1 MNKKY
6 LLGLLSCSLVSQ
18 GVNYDQQLVRVTNF
32 KNVKGPKQW
41 GFQNLFAHPCK
52 ATILPTQ

>member
-6 LLGLLSCSLVSQ
+6 LLGLLSDSLVFQ

-32 KNVKGPKQW
+32 
-41 GFQNLFAHPCK
+41 
-52 ATILPTQ
+52 

>member
-6 LLGLLSCSLVSQ
+6 LLGLLSDSLVSQ

-32 KNVKGPKQW
+32 
-41 GFQNLFAHPCK
+41 
-52 ATILPTQ
+52 